1 MTVVRS
7 FLRLPGI
14 TLALAALL
22 GVSVAT
28 AQTASSGDGV
38 IAAMLPKVV
47 NLSITKYDKTPA
59 SAGNM
64 ASQPTLK
71 QETTQAS
78 GFIIDPSG
86 LIVTNRHAIDEAAD
100 IAVILQDGTRLRGKV
115 IAEAEQIDIAL
126 LKVNADRPLPTATFG
141 DSDMLRPG
149 DAVYV
154 IGNPFGLGST
164 VTSGIVSALERNTP
178 ESGAGSFIQIDAPIN
193 RGNSGGPVVDTKGE
207 VVAISTALF
216 SPGPQAGFVGIGYA
230 IPANDARF
238 VIDRLRTEGHL
249 SLGWIGAHMQAV
261 TADIAAAV
269 GLPAPVGSIVLDV
282 DKDAPAARAGIEPGD
297 IILKVGDE
305 AAPSP
310 RILNRQVGE
319 SPVGSTIR
327 LTLRRAGTL
336 YVLPVTVGKAPSSQ
350 PSAGAAAAV
359 PPRRAPATR
368 DTLGLVVGAITD
380 DVARKLDLTTAQR
393 TGVAVTGVLP
403 DSVAADRAVEPGTLI
418 LNVDQLPVTSVSD
431 VRKQL
436 DAARAAGRRFVLLLL
451 KDQHGLR
458 WVALPLPS

>member
-327 LTLRRAGTL
+327 LTLRRSGAL
-336 YVLPVTVGKAPSSQ
+336 HMLAVTVGKAPSSQ

-368 DTLGLVVGAITD
+368 DTLGLGVGAITD

-418 LNVDQLPVTSVSD
+418 LNVDQLPVTSGSD